1 MLIILSPAKAMD
13 MSAVE
18 KDVPGSIPEYAT
30 EAEYLAEQMRRFS
43 ASDLEKML
51 KISDKL
57 AQENYERYQK
67 FGSLSNPRKQALLAY
82 NGSVFKAIAPAS
94 FAVDDLRYAQ
104 NHLRIISTLYGL
116 VRPLDLIQ
124 AYRIAFA
131 VKLNGTNGGDL
142 YDYWTPKLTIP
153 LLDAVRSA
161 GGIMVNLASLDIQG
175 ALQMDVIRE
184 KVEVI
189 TPEFQE
195 WRDGKYETIR
205 TYAKVPRGIMTRHIL
220 LNRIE
225 NPEELKS
232 FRWDGF
238 TFNPE
243 LSNEE
248 HYFFTR
254 VKK

>member
-1 MLIILSPAKAMD
+1 MLIILSPAKTMD
-13 MSAVE
+13 MSMVE
-18 KDVPGSIPEYAT
+18 KEIPGTTPEYAT
-30 EAEYLAEQMRRFS
+30 EAEYLAERMRRFS

-57 AQENYERYQK
+57 ARENYERYQR

-82 NGSVFKAIAPAS
+82 NGSVFKAIDPAS
-94 FAVDDLRYAQ
+94 FSVDDFKYAQ
-104 NHLRIISTLYGL
+104 EHLRVISTLYGL

-131 VKLNGTNGGDL
+131 VKLNGVDGGDL
-142 YDYWTPKLTIP
+142 YDYWVPKLTAP
-153 LLDAVRSA
+153 LLDSVHSA
-161 GGIMVNLASLDIQG
+161 GGILVNLASLDIQG
-175 ALQMDVIRE
+175 ALQMKVIRE
-184 KVEVI
+184 KVRVI

-205 TYAKVPRGIMTRHIL
+205 TYAKVARGIMTRYIL
-220 LNRIE
+220 LNRVE
-225 NPEELKS
+225 DPEELKS

-243 LSNEE
+243 LSDEE

>member
-1 MLIILSPAKAMD
+1 
-13 MSAVE
+13 MSMVE
-18 KDVPGSIPEYAT
+18 KEIPGTTPEYAT
-30 EAEYLAEQMRRFS
+30 EAEYLAERMRCFS

-57 AQENYERYQK
+57 ARENYERYQR

-82 NGSVFKAIAPAS
+82 NGSVFKAIDPAS
-94 FAVDDLRYAQ
+94 FSVDDFKYAQ
-104 NHLRIISTLYGL
+104 DHLRVISTLYGL

-131 VKLNGTNGGDL
+131 VKLNGGDGGDL
-142 YDYWTPKLTIP
+142 YDYWVPKLTAP
-153 LLDAVRSA
+153 LLDSVHSA
-161 GGIMVNLASLDIQG
+161 GGILVNLASLDIQG
-175 ALQMDVIRE
+175 ALQMKVIRE
-184 KVEVI
+184 KVRVI

-205 TYAKVPRGIMTRHIL
+205 TYAKVARGIMTRYIL
-220 LNRIE
+220 LNRVE
-225 NPEELKS
+225 DPEELKS

-243 LSNEE
+243 LSDEE